1 MTTPHEVE
9 IGVQASGRTMRSED
23 IDREA
28 SRIPI
33 FSQNAFVNRL
43 PAEVANE
50 AMSRRQDEFNYPNNE
65 PVDSTN
71 GANNERLETY
81 DQDDELRSAS
91 NNTPM
96 REIDRV
102 LKLGSNN
109 RRDQTQYGRSPN
121 YSESRRGQSYNP
133 RQTEN
138 Q

>member
-43 PAEVANE
+43 PAEVVTE
-50 AMSRRQDEFNYPNNE
+50 AMSRRQDDYNYPNNE
-65 PVDSTN
+65 QVDLTN

-81 DQDDELRSAS
+81 DQDDDEDLQSAS

-109 RRDQTQYGRSPN
+109 RRDQTHGRSPN
-121 YSESRRGQSYNP
+121 YSE
-133 RQTEN
+133 
-138 Q
+138 

>member
-43 PAEVANE
+43 PAEVVTE
-50 AMSRRQDEFNYPNNE
+50 AMSQRQDEYNYPNNE
-65 PVDSTN
+65 QVDLTN

-81 DQDDELRSAS
+81 DQDDDEDLQSAS

-109 RRDQTQYGRSPN
+109 RRDQTHGRSPN
-121 YSESRRGQSYNP
+121 YSE
-133 RQTEN
+133 
-138 Q
+138 